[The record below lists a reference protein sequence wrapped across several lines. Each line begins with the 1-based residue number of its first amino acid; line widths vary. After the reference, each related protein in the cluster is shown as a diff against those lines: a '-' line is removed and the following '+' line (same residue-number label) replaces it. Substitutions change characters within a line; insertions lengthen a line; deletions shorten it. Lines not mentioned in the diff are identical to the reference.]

1 MSNTESTLSHIGEVE
16 HHPNWFIALGVV
28 FLIGGAFAIF
38 MPLVATLA
46 TTLAVG
52 WALIFVGILQLVHS
66 WGIRTWG
73 GFILQA
79 VIGAIIIIGGFA
91 ILFQPI
97 SAAVGLTLLLGAVF
111 VAKGVMQVILGF
123 RYRPHSNW
131 GWLVASG
138 IIAVILGLMIVLS
151 WPWSTEWVLGTLAGI
166 SLIFSG
172 WTYIMLAIA
181 AKRVASA

>member
-1 MSNTESTLSHIGEVE
+1 MSNTESVLSHIGEVE

-28 FLIGGAFAIF
+28 FLIGGTFAIF
-38 MPLVATLA
+38 MPLIASLA

-52 WALIFVGILQLVHS
+52 WALVFIGGLQLVHS
-66 WGIRTWG
+66 WGVRAWG
-73 GFILQA
+73 GFIFQA
-79 VIGAIIIIGGFA
+79 VIGVVIIIGGFGV
-91 ILFQPI
+91 LLQPI
-97 SAAVGLTLLLGAVF
+97 SAAAVLTLLLGAVF
-111 VAKGVMQVILGF
+111 VVKGVMQVILGF

-138 IIAVILGLMIVLS
+138 IIAVVLGAMIVFA

-181 AKRVASA
+181 AKRVASV